1 VRNVRSSTRPVCSTT
16 GVGMER
22 LARLKL
28 SRNHKA
34 ELDSPTAA
42 FRLVRNPT
50 TKIMNSAGDDVC
62 DVG

>member
-1 VRNVRSSTRPVCSTT
+1 
-16 GVGMER
+16 MER